1 MKNLSTRKADFQK
14 FQDLNVQILAI
25 SSGNPFSQKALA
37 DSLQLPYPLL
47 SDFPDLKVI
56 RAYDRLAPNQVHAQR
71 AFFLVDQQ
79 GIIRG
84 RWLVKGSEVFSSDP
98 ILKAAQE
105 IAGKPA
111 GDAGKKKPAAM

>member
-1 MKNLSTRKADFQK
+1 MKNLSARKADYSK

-25 SSGNPFSQKALA
+25 SADNPFSQKAFA

-47 SDFPDLKVI
+47 SDFPDLKVTK
-56 RAYDRLAPNQVHAQR
+56 AYDRFSPSQIYPQR

-84 RWLVKGSEVFSSDP
+84 RWLAGDDEVFSNEP
-98 ILKAAQE
+98 LLKAAQE
-105 IAGKPA
+105 LTGKP
-111 GDAGKKKPAAM
+111 

>member
-1 MKNLSTRKADFQK
+1 MANLSARKADYSK

-25 SSGNPFSQKALA
+25 SSGNSFSQKALA
-37 DSLQLPYPLL
+37 DSLKLPYPLL

-56 RAYDRLAPNQVHAQR
+56 KAYDRLSPSQTYAQR
-71 AFFLVDQQ
+71 AFFLMDEQ

-84 RWLVKGSEVFSSDP
+84 RWLARGDEVFSSEL

-105 IAGKPA
+105 IVGKP
-111 GDAGKKKPAAM
+111 